1 MIMKTLTKTL
11 LSLLLTI
18 SLSSSLFAAA
28 KKLPTTD
35 DSIYDQVIRKLA
47 NDPEV
52 RGGNFKVTVTNGVV
66 TIVGV
71 VEKEKIKA
79 KAEKLTKKINGVKQ
93 VDNQIRI
100 SPTRS

>member
-1 MIMKTLTKTL
+1 MKTLTKTI

-18 SLSSSLFAAA
+18 SLSTSLLAGA

>member
-1 MIMKTLTKTL
+1 MKTLTKTL

-18 SLSSSLFAAA
+18 ALSTSLFAGA

-52 RGGNFKVTVTNGVV
+52 RGGNFKVTVVNGVV

>member
-1 MIMKTLTKTL
+1 MKTLTKTL

-18 SLSSSLFAAA
+18 SLSCSLFAAA

-79 KAEKLTKKINGVKQ
+79 KAEKLTKKINGVKK

-100 SPTRS
+100 SLTRS